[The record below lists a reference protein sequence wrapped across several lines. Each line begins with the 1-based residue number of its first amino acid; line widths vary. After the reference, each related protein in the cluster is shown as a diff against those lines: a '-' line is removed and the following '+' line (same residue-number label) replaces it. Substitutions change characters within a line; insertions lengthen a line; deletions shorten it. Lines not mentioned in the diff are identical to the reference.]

1 MIDQEVR
8 SLVDNAY
15 QRTKQLLTDKKEQV
29 EILAKELLEKEV
41 LFKSD
46 VEKLIGKR
54 PFEEKKSA
62 DVIPHD
68 ENAIKDIPANST
80 DTVPDN
86 TIVEGID

>member
-1 MIDQEVR
+1 MDIIAPV
-8 SLVDNAY
+8 SYTHL
-15 QRTKQLLTDKKEQV
+15 EQV
-29 EILAKELLEKEV
+29 EILAKELLQKEV

-54 PFEEKKSA
+54 PFEEKKPA

-86 TIVEGID
+86 TIAEGID